1 MVLKRVRK
9 TSYKQVYP
17 VLIYMLMLIIFACIL
32 RNINVKL
39 LILLLLVREQR
50 VYSSRLKQ
58 ANC

>member
-32 RNINVKL
+32 RNKKVKL
-39 LILLLLVREQR
+39 LTLLVREQR